1 MTSLI
6 DHKLEGGVLGS
17 ALNNHLIA
25 AELCQISDGFFALR
39 EHNVL
44 HSVIRRCVQSTGK
57 TGLTDI
63 QAFLSDVIDRDKLNA
78 YYAKL
83 YAEPMHATTASARI
97 ALDQLREYYKRRK
110 VAESAELMKSEI
122 AEFGAEV
129 AISNHEKR
137 MREVETNESGL
148 KTMRCHTLEELLE
161 KDPCLPTGIPAL
173 DIGIVGIPINQL
185 TTVAAR
191 PSVGKTAFLLSIMRH
206 IVKSDKHIVFFSQE
220 TKVRS
225 LMQRIFSAELG
236 MSLSRFRSA
245 DTLFNEAEKEKLA
258 KFYYGANWLD
268 RIHIYDKPCD
278 MSKLFMLA
286 KKSVDND
293 KSCLVAVDHVGLV
306 QGFNSKYVRR
316 EQIGEYSAFCRAF
329 VSDNPVAWVNLWQL
343 NRIAADEEPELHHL
357 KDSGSGE
364 EDSDLVLL
372 LSANEED
379 EANNRLNINVAKQR
393 QGSKFKLSSKTDNP
407 VYFDRSK
414 MIIGDSPRGLE
425 Y

>member
-1 MTSLI
+1 MI

-25 AELCQISDGFFALR
+25 ADLCQISDGFFAHR

-57 TGLTDI
+57 CGLTDI
-63 QAFLSDVIDRDKLNA
+63 QAFLSDIPDRDKLNA
-78 YYAKL
+78 YYARL
-83 YAEPMHATTASARI
+83 YAEPLHSTTSSARI

-110 VAESAELMKSEI
+110 VAESAELMKSELV
-122 AEFGAEV
+122 ELGAEI
-129 AISNHEKR
+129 AIANHEKR

-173 DIGIVGIPINQL
+173 DSGIVGIPINQM
-185 TTVAAR
+185 TTIAAR
-191 PSVGKTAFLLSIMRH
+191 PSVGKTAFILSIMRH
-206 IVKSDKHIVFFSQE
+206 IVKTDKHIIFFSQE

-225 LMQRIFSAELG
+225 LMQRIFAAEVG

-245 DTLFNEAEKEKLA
+245 DTLFNDSEKEKIA
-258 KFYYGANWLD
+258 KFYYGADWLD
-268 RIHIYDKPCD
+268 RIHVYDKPCD
-278 MSKLFMLA
+278 MSKLFSLS

-293 KSCLVAVDHVGLV
+293 KSCLIAVDHVGLV
-306 QGFNSKYVRR
+306 QGMNSKYVRR

-329 VSDNPVAWVNLWQL
+329 VSDNNVAWVNLWQL
-343 NRIAADEEPELHHL
+343 NRVAADEEPELHHL

-379 EANNRLNINVAKQR
+379 EENNRLNINVAKQR
-393 QGSKFKLSSKTDNP
+393 QGSKFKLSSKNNNP
-407 VYFDRSK
+407 VYFNRSR
-414 MIIGDSPRGLE
+414 MIIGDSPRILE
-425 Y
+425 F

>member
-1 MTSLI
+1 MI

-25 AELCQISDGFFALR
+25 ADLCQISDGFFAHR

-57 TGLTDI
+57 CGLTDI
-63 QAFLSDVIDRDKLNA
+63 QAFLSDIPDRDELNA
-78 YYAKL
+78 YFASLYAK
-83 YAEPMHATTASARI
+83 PQHATTTSAKI

-110 VAESAELMKSEI
+110 VAESAELMKSELV
-122 AEFGAEV
+122 ELGAEI
-129 AISNHEKR
+129 AIANHEKR

-173 DIGIVGIPINQL
+173 DSGIVGIPINQM
-185 TTVAAR
+185 TTIAAR
-191 PSVGKTAFLLSIMRH
+191 PSVGKTAFILSIMRH
-206 IVKSDKHIVFFSQE
+206 IVKTDKHIIFFSQE

-225 LMQRIFSAELG
+225 LMQRIFAAEVG

-245 DTLFNEAEKEKLA
+245 DTLFNDSEKEKIA
-258 KFYYGANWLD
+258 KFYYGADWLD
-268 RIHIYDKPCD
+268 RIHVYDKPCD
-278 MSKLFMLA
+278 MSKLFSLS

-293 KSCLVAVDHVGLV
+293 KSCLIAVDHVGLV
-306 QGFNSKYVRR
+306 QGMNSKYVRR

-329 VSDNPVAWVNLWQL
+329 VSDNNVAWVNLWQL
-343 NRIAADEEPELHHL
+343 NRVAADEEPELHHL

-393 QGSKFKLSSKTDNP
+393 QGSKFKLSSKNNNP
-407 VYFDRSK
+407 VYFNRSR
-414 MIIGDSPRGLE
+414 MIIGDSPRILE
-425 Y
+425 F

>member
-1 MTSLI
+1 LTSLI

-25 AELCQISDGFFALR
+25 SELCQISDGFFAHR
-39 EHNVL
+39 EHNIL

-63 QAFLSDVIDRDKLNA
+63 QAFLSDVVDRDKLNA

-83 YAEPMHATTASARI
+83 YAEPVHVTTASAKI
-97 ALDQLREYYKRRK
+97 ALDKLREYYKRRK

-191 PSVGKTAFLLSIMRH
+191 PSVGKTAFILSIMRH

-316 EQIGEYSAFCRAF
+316 EQIGEYLAFCRAF

>member
-1 MTSLI
+1 MTSLV

-25 AELCQISDGFFALR
+25 AELCQIPDGFFAHR

-63 QAFLSDVIDRDKLNA
+63 QAFLSDVVDRDKLNA

-83 YAEPMHATTASARI
+83 YAEPVHVTTASARI

-191 PSVGKTAFLLSIMRH
+191 PSVGKTAFVLSVIRH
-206 IVKSDKHIVFFSQE
+206 IAKTGKSVVFFSQE

-225 LMQRIFSAELG
+225 LMQRVFAAEIGMGLG
-236 MSLSRFRSA
+236 RFRSA
-245 DTLFNEAEKEKLA
+245 DTVFNDAEKEKLA
-258 KFYYGANWLD
+258 EFYYKANWLD
-268 RIHIYDKPCD
+268 RIFVYDKPCD
-278 MSKLFMLA
+278 MARMFMLA
-286 KKSVDND
+286 KKAVDND
-293 KSCLVAVDHVGLV
+293 RACLVVVDHVGLV

-316 EQIGEYSAFCRAF
+316 EQIGDYSAHCRSF
-329 VSDNPVAWVNLWQL
+329 VADNPVAWVNLWQL
-343 NRIAADEEPELHHL
+343 NRIAADEEPSLHHL

-372 LSANEED
+372 LSAD
-379 EANNRLNINVAKQR
+379 DDDKQNNRLNINVAKQR
-393 QGSKFKLSSKTDNP
+393 QGETFKLSSKTDNP

>member
-1 MTSLI
+1 
-6 DHKLEGGVLGS
+6 
-17 ALNNHLIA
+17 
-25 AELCQISDGFFALR
+25 
-39 EHNVL
+39 
-44 HSVIRRCVQSTGK
+44 
-57 TGLTDI
+57 
-63 QAFLSDVIDRDKLNA
+63 
-78 YYAKL
+78 
-83 YAEPMHATTASARI
+83 
-97 ALDQLREYYKRRK
+97 
-110 VAESAELMKSEI
+110 
-122 AEFGAEV
+122 
-129 AISNHEKR
+129 
-137 MREVETNESGL
+137 
-148 KTMRCHTLEELLE
+148 MRCHTLEELLE

-191 PSVGKTAFLLSIMRH
+191 PSVGKTAFILSIMRH

-414 MIIGDSPRGLE
+414 MIIGDRPRGLE

>member
-1 MTSLI
+1 MI

-25 AELCQISDGFFALR
+25 ADLCQISDGFFAHR

-57 TGLTDI
+57 CGLTDI

-83 YAEPMHATTASARI
+83 YAEPLHSTTSSARI

-110 VAESAELMKSEI
+110 VAESAELMKSELV
-122 AEFGAEV
+122 ELGAEI
-129 AISNHEKR
+129 AIANHEKR

-173 DIGIVGIPINQL
+173 DSGIVGIPINQM
-185 TTVAAR
+185 TTIAAR
-191 PSVGKTAFLLSIMRH
+191 PSVGKTAFILSIMRH
-206 IVKSDKHIVFFSQE
+206 IVKTDKHIIFFSQE

-225 LMQRIFSAELG
+225 LMQRIFAAEVG

-245 DTLFNEAEKEKLA
+245 DTLFNDSEKEKIA
-258 KFYYGANWLD
+258 KFYYGADWLD
-268 RIHIYDKPCD
+268 RIHVYDKPCD
-278 MSKLFMLA
+278 MSKLFSLS

-293 KSCLVAVDHVGLV
+293 KSCLIAVDHVGLV
-306 QGFNSKYVRR
+306 QGMNSKYVRR

-329 VSDNPVAWVNLWQL
+329 VSDNNVAWVNLWQL
-343 NRIAADEEPELHHL
+343 NRVAADEEPELHHL

-379 EANNRLNINVAKQR
+379 ETNNRLNINVAKQR
-393 QGSKFKLSSKTDNP
+393 QGSKFKLSSKNNNP
-407 VYFDRSK
+407 VYFNRSR
-414 MIIGDSPRGLE
+414 MIIGDNPRGLA

>member
-44 HSVIRRCVQSTGK
+44 HSAIRRCVQSTGK

-191 PSVGKTAFLLSIMRH
+191 PSVGKTAFVLSIMRH

>member
-1 MTSLI
+1 LTSLI

>member
-1 MTSLI
+1 
-6 DHKLEGGVLGS
+6 
-17 ALNNHLIA
+17 
-25 AELCQISDGFFALR
+25 
-39 EHNVL
+39 
-44 HSVIRRCVQSTGK
+44 VQSTGK

-191 PSVGKTAFLLSIMRH
+191 PSVGKTAFVLSIMRH

>member
-191 PSVGKTAFLLSIMRH
+191 PSVGKTAFILSIMRH

-414 MIIGDSPRGLE
+414 MIIGDRPRGLE

>member
-1 MTSLI
+1 MI

-25 AELCQISDGFFALR
+25 ADLCQISDGFFAHR

-57 TGLTDI
+57 CGLTDI
-63 QAFLSDVIDRDKLNA
+63 QAFLSDIPDRDKLNA
-78 YYAKL
+78 YYARL
-83 YAEPMHATTASARI
+83 YAEPLHSTTSSARI

-110 VAESAELMKSEI
+110 VAESAELMKSELV
-122 AEFGAEV
+122 ELGAEI
-129 AISNHEKR
+129 AIANHEKR

-173 DIGIVGIPINQL
+173 DSGIVGIPINQM
-185 TTVAAR
+185 TTIAAR
-191 PSVGKTAFLLSIMRH
+191 PSVGKTAFILSIMRH
-206 IVKSDKHIVFFSQE
+206 IVKTDKHIIFFSQE

-225 LMQRIFSAELG
+225 LMQRIFAAEVG

-245 DTLFNEAEKEKLA
+245 DTLFNDSEKEKIA
-258 KFYYGANWLD
+258 KFYYGADWLD
-268 RIHIYDKPCD
+268 RIHVYDKPCD
-278 MSKLFMLA
+278 MSKLFSLS

-293 KSCLVAVDHVGLV
+293 KSCLIAVDHVGLV
-306 QGFNSKYVRR
+306 QGMNSKYVRR

-329 VSDNPVAWVNLWQL
+329 VSDNNVAWVNLWQL
-343 NRIAADEEPELHHL
+343 NRVAADEEPELHHL

-379 EANNRLNINVAKQR
+379 ETNNRLNINVAKQR
-393 QGSKFKLSSKTDNP
+393 QGSKFKLSSKNNNP
-407 VYFDRSK
+407 VYFNRSR
-414 MIIGDSPRGLE
+414 MIIGDSPRALT